1 VRRAL
6 AAALAA
12 AAALGIAGCQS
23 ANSTST
29 SGDTISVYSLLPLQG
44 PTATA
49 AQDVVDG
56 EKLALQQAGGRV
68 GKLTVNFRS
77 VDSSDNGRVDP
88 GSAAKAARS
97 AAQDAGAIAAIGSFG
112 GAEARTE
119 IPLLNE
125 ASVALVTTA
134 SLPGGLDDPELF
146 PLGPRTFSR
155 MIGDQ
160 ASQARAIRRL
170 AGQRGCH
177 RAAVLAGPAAADR
190 ALAAGV
196 ARAAGATGAGSA
208 RPRCSFVVGVTP
220 PPARAGAS
228 ALTPAAPEGAAATSA
243 FARVFKR
250 QASPNA
256 LLGYAAM
263 RTVLDAVRA
272 AGTHGNDRAAVA
284 RQLQRSSALRWTTL
298 PPR

>member
-1 VRRAL
+1 V
-6 AAALAA
+6 AA
-12 AAALGIAGCQS
+12 AAPGLAGCQS
-23 ANSTST
+23 ANSTSS

-77 VDSSDNGRVDP
+77 VDSSEDGRVNP

-112 GAEARTE
+112 GVEARTE

-125 ASVALVTTA
+125 ASVALLTTA
-134 SLPGGLDDPELF
+134 SLPAGLDAPELY

-155 MIGDQ
+155 VAGSE
-160 ASQARAIRRL
+160 ASQAAAIRRL

-177 RAAVLAGPAAADR
+177 RAVVLAGPAPGDRGLADR
-190 ALAAGV
+190 V
-196 ARAAGATGAGSA
+196 AHTAGAATTGSA
-208 RPRCSFVVGVTP
+208 RASCTFLVGVVP
-220 PPARAGAS
+220 PAARAGAIGV
-228 ALTPAAPEGAAATSA
+228 APDARQSAAATSA

-250 QASPNA
+250 RASPSA

-263 RTVLDAVRA
+263 RSVLGAVRA

-284 RQLQRSSALRWTTL
+284 RQLQRVRPLPWTTL

>member
-134 SLPGGLDDPELF
+134 SLPAGLDDPELY

-155 MIGDQ
+155 VAGSE
-160 ASQARAIRRL
+160 ASQAAAIKRL
-170 AGQRGCH
+170 AAQRGCH
-177 RAAVLAGPAAADR
+177 RTAVVAGAAPGDR
-190 ALAAGV
+190 DLAARV
-196 ARAAGATGAGSA
+196 ARAAGAATTGSA
-208 RPRCSFVVGVTP
+208 RASCTFLVGVI
-220 PPARAGAS
+220 PPAARSGAS
-228 ALTPAAPEGAAATSA
+228 GLTPDARESAAATSA
-243 FARVFKR
+243 FARVFR
-250 QASPNA
+250 RRASPSA

-263 RTVLDAVRA
+263 RSVLDAVRA

-284 RQLQRSSALRWTTL
+284 RQLQRVRPLPWTTL